1 MEGWEAMDRK
11 FQNTYSVDEFS
22 RIMGWTIAYFE
33 EREGMCV
40 ALMLST
46 SDGLIL

>member
-1 MEGWEAMDRK
+1 MQRK
-11 FQNTYSVDEFS
+11 FQNTYRVDELS
-22 RIMGWTIAYFE
+22 RIMGWTIVYFE